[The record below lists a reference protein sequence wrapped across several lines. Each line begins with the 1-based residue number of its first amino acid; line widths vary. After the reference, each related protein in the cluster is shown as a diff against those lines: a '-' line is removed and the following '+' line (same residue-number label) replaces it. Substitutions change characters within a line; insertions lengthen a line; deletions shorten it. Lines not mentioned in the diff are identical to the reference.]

1 VTPRGWFALE
11 SPPEEEGEMISN
23 QPIRAAQYL
32 RMSTDLQEYSTAN
45 QAAAIRQYADNHG
58 FVIVRKYED
67 AGRSGV
73 VLRNRAGLK
82 SLLSDVV
89 NSQSDYEAILVYDVS
104 RWGRF
109 QDCDE
114 AAHYEFL
121 CRHAGIPV
129 HYCAEPFAN
138 DGTMPNSVVKALKRA
153 MAAEYSRELGVKCFA
168 GQKRLAEM
176 GFRVGGEAGY
186 GFRRMMVSA
195 DSRRQRKL
203 EAGQYKSLTTDR
215 VTLVPGPPKEVN
227 VIRQIFRMALRMRFA
242 DVVRELN
249 SRGLPN
255 PNGKPWTNSHV
266 YDILKNPKYAGCS
279 AWARTTAKL
288 RGRVRE
294 LNHDAWV
301 LCPGAFKPIIS
312 QHLFDAVHAAHVKRN
327 TKMSDKQL
335 LDKLKRLLAKK
346 GKLTEDMMRRSN
358 GVPSLSTYVR
368 RFGSVWR
375 AYQLVGYRPSR
386 RATLT
391 SQSFGRLKRRQD
403 ALVSMIAESFLGQAQ
418 RCVLHG
424 GRPAIR
430 LDTGATVSVLVCKHY
445 KIATERAVRWELRPV
460 RAERGLVTL
469 VALLDGDNCGFH
481 GYCIMQGMDK
491 TAEYQIKGESDPW
504 LRSGVR
510 LRGLGQLYRVVTE
523 MMAEAV
529 QAS

>member
-1 VTPRGWFALE
+1 MG
-11 SPPEEEGEMISN
+11 GDMIPK

-32 RMSTDLQEYSTAN
+32 RMSTDLQEYSLDN
-45 QAAAIRQYADNHG
+45 QAAAIRQYADDHG

-89 NSQSDYEAILVYDVS
+89 NGHPDFEVILVYDVS

-121 CRHAGIPV
+121 CRSAGIPI
-129 HYCAEPFAN
+129 HYCAEPFTN
-138 DGTMPNSVVKALKRA
+138 DGTMPNSIVKAMKRA

-168 GQKRLAEM
+168 GQKRLAQM

-186 GFRRMMVSA
+186 GFRRAMVST
-195 DSRRQRKL
+195 DSKRKQKL

-215 VTLVPGPPKEVN
+215 VILVPGPRREVK
-227 VIRQIFRMALRMRFA
+227 VIREIFTMALRMRFA
-242 DVVRELN
+242 DVVRDLN
-249 SRGLPN
+249 ARGVPN
-255 PNGKPWTNSHV
+255 PNGKAWTNSHI
-266 YDILKNPKYAGCS
+266 YDILKNPKYAGCN

-294 LNHDAWV
+294 LNREAWV
-301 LCPGAFKPIIS
+301 LCPGAFKEIVS
-312 QHLFDAVHAAHVKRN
+312 QELFDAVQAAHVKRN
-327 TKMSDKQL
+327 TKISEKQL
-335 LDKLKRLLAKK
+335 LDKLRRLLKK
-346 GKLTEDMMRRSN
+346 RGRLTEEIMRSAK

-368 RFGSVWR
+368 RFGSVYR
-375 AYQLVGYRPSR
+375 TYKLVGYRPS
-386 RATLT
+386 AKAKLN
-391 SQSFGRLKRRQD
+391 SESFGRLKRRQE
-403 ALVSMIAESFLGQAQ
+403 ALVTQLAETFPGHAQ

-424 GRPAIR
+424 GRLAIR
-430 LDTGATVSVLVCKHY
+430 LDTGATISVLVCKY
-445 KIATERAVRWELRPV
+445 YETATEGMVRWQLRPV

-469 VALLDGDNCGFH
+469 VALLDPDNYGFH
-481 GYCIMQGMDK
+481 SFYVMPGIDK
-491 TAEYQIKGESDPW
+491 RTEYQIKGESDPW
-504 LRSGVR
+504 LQSGER
-510 LRGLGQLYRVVTE
+510 LSGLLNLYRVATQMMTE
-523 MMAEAV
+523 PV